1 MASGKIV
8 RTVSTKVD
16 ADGAAKS
23 TVFTV
28 DFAGCSD
35 DVLKAMAY
43 NYLTVKRQGSW
54 RRKGIPV
61 REEIVAANFAPG
73 SRSAEPVTL
82 ESTMARAGSLTA
94 EEKKAL
100 AALLLAEFADVDGV
114 EGAEADIEAG
124 EETETE

>member
-8 RTVSTKVD
+8 RTVATKVD
-16 ADGAAKS
+16 ADGAAKN

-82 ESTMARAGSLTA
+82 EGTMARADSLTA
-94 EEKKAL
+94 EERKE
-100 AALLLAEFADVDGV
+100 LLAMLRKEFLGD
-114 EGAEADIEAG
+114 EGEAG
-124 EETETE
+124 ETEEETETE

>member
-16 ADGAAKS
+16 SDGAAKN

-82 ESTMARAGSLTA
+82 EGTMARADSLTA
-94 EEKKAL
+94 EERKE
-100 AALLLAEFADVDGV
+100 LLAMLRKEFLGD
-114 EGAEADIEAG
+114 EGEAG
-124 EETETE
+124 ETEEETKTE

>member
-16 ADGAAKS
+16 ADGAAKN

-82 ESTMARAGSLTA
+82 EGTMARADSLTA
-94 EEKKAL
+94 EERKE
-100 AALLLAEFADVDGV
+100 LLAMLRAEFLGD
-114 EGAEADIEAG
+114 EGKAG
-124 EETETE
+124 ETEEETETE